1 MSKTLKV
8 ILVLIIVMAIAV
20 PTGVGIVNAN
30 KIPSFE
36 IVSVVPDE
44 VVTIETSDFP
54 EDMKFD
60 VLIGRYGNFGMDG
73 TKVATQDSGKGGAFT
88 ATYTIPADLKGVEK
102 LSIRLENKETGYYSY
117 NWFENAVMPAKDE
130 TATAIPAAIPATAEE
145 VIYQPSFTITSVE
158 MDKNISVTGSGFPVD
173 LEYDVLMGVYGS
185 SGVGGVKVATQNSGP
200 KGEFK
205 ATYTIP
211 ADFQGAY
218 KIVICL
224 ESTKSDYYAYNYFF
238 NASYPLPD
246 APSVVEATKVE
257 PPVATVAS
265 LGYEGYPSF
274 TVTSVKKDASVA
286 IQAENLPADDTFD
299 VYMTDYMDGSAKI
312 VKAGTLETKNGGSA
326 VATFSIPAEMKGV
339 TQISVRLSGLK
350 SGFFAYNFFFNSDFP
365 APESTQAA
373 VPTEAPAPT
382 PAPTATP

>member
-1 MSKTLKV
+1 MTKSIKLLFVLLIV
-8 ILVLIIVMAIAV
+8 IAIAI

-30 KIPSFE
+30 KVPSFE

-44 VVTIETSDFP
+44 VVTIQTSDFP

-117 NWFENAVMPAKDE
+117 NWFENAVLPAKDG
-130 TATAIPAAIPATAEE
+130 TATAIPATVEE
-145 VIYQPSFTITSVE
+145 VVYQPSFTITGVE
-158 MDKNISVTGSGFPVD
+158 MDKSISVTGSGFPVNLD
-173 LEYDVLMGVYGS
+173 YDVLMGVYGLN
-185 SGVGGVKVATQNSGP
+185 GVGGVKVTTQNTGP

-211 ADFQGAY
+211 ADLQGAY
-218 KIVICL
+218 KIFIRL
-224 ESTKSDYYAYNYFF
+224 ESTKSNYFAYNYFF
-238 NASYPLPD
+238 NASYPLPETTGK
-246 APSVVEATKVE
+246 AEATMVE
-257 PPVATVAS
+257 PPVATVTS
-265 LGYEGYPSF
+265 SGYEGYPSF

-286 IQAENLPADDTFD
+286 IQAENLPADETFD
-299 VYMTDYMDGSAKI
+299 VYMTDYMDGSAQI
-312 VKAGTLETKNGGSA
+312 IKAGTLETKNGGNA
-326 VATFSIPAEMKGV
+326 AATFSIPSEMKGV
-339 TQISVRLSGLK
+339 AQVSIRISGLK
-350 SGFFAYNFFFNSDFP
+350 TGFFAYNFFFNSDFP
-365 APESTQAA
+365 APESTQ
-373 VPTEAPAPT
+373 VPPTTEAPAPT

>member
-1 MSKTLKV
+1 MSKTIKLL
-8 ILVLIIVMAIAV
+8 LVLIIVMAIAV

-30 KIPSFE
+30 KVPTFE

-54 EDMKFD
+54 EDMKFE
-60 VLIGRYGNFGMDG
+60 VLIGRYGNFGIDG

-88 ATYTIPADLKGVEK
+88 ATYNIPKDLQGVEK
-102 LSIRLENKETGYYSY
+102 LSIRLENKESGYYSY

-130 TATAIPAAIPATAEE
+130 TATE
-145 VIYQPSFTITSVE
+145 VPDTTVEVVYQPSFTVTSVE
-158 MDKNISVTGSGFPVD
+158 MDKSISVTGSGFPVD

-185 SGVGGVKVATQNSGP
+185 TGVGGVKVTTQNTGP

-218 KIVICL
+218 RIAICL
-224 ESTKSDYYAYNYFF
+224 ESAKSDYYAYNYFF
-238 NASYPLPD
+238 NASYPLPEV
-246 APSVVEATKVE
+246 PSVGEATKVAA
-257 PPVATVAS
+257 PVATVAS
-265 LGYEGYPSF
+265 LGYQGYPFF

-286 IQAENLPADDTFD
+286 IQAENLPMDDTFE
-299 VYMTDYMDGSAKI
+299 VYMTDYLDGSAKI

-326 VATFSIPAEMKGV
+326 AATFSIPTEMKGV
-339 TQISVRLSGLK
+339 AQISVRLSGLK
-350 SGFFAYNFFFNSDFP
+350 SGFFAYNFFFNTDFP
-365 APESTQAA
+365 APQTTQSA
-373 VPTEAPAPT
+373 VPTEAPALT